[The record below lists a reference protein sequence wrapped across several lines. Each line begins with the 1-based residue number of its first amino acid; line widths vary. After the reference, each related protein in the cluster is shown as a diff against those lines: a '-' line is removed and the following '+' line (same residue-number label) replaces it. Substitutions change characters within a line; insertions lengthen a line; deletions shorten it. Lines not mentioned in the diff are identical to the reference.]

1 MRLQDQV
8 KAVIRTRRYSRRTE
22 KSYWYWIRYFIR
34 FHDLHHP
41 STMGAR
47 EVQEFLTWL
56 AVKCNVA
63 AATQNQA
70 LNALVFLYSKVLEQP
85 LGNIGDTVRAKR
97 PPRLPVVLS
106 HDEAMAVITALKMPY
121 RLMASLMYGAGLRVV
136 ESARLRVKD
145 IDFSQRV
152 IIVRNGKGGK
162 DRTTLLP
169 QPLCEMLKDWITAIR
184 QTCLTQTTADR
195 IPVTLPFA
203 LARKYPSA
211 STSVQWQWLF
221 PSASLCRNDRGTVVR
236 HHVHTSSVQ
245 KAVRV
250 AAQRVVLEKPVG
262 CHTFRHTFATELL
275 RRGSDIR
282 TVQELLGHKD
292 LRTTQIYTH
301 VLGQRF
307 AGVRSP
313 LGEAF
318 RLVYPSSV
326 LAAAQPT

>member
-1 MRLQDQV
+1 VTSSFPASNTLARKRNIHRQRGKLMNCTARPPRLQDQV
-8 KAVIRTRRYSRRTE
+8 RAVIRTRRYSRRTE

-34 FHDLHHP
+34 FHDLQHP
-41 STMGAR
+41 STMGPP

-56 AVKCNVA
+56 AVKRNVA

-70 LNALVFLYSKVLEQP
+70 LNALVFLYGKVLEQP

-97 PPRLPVVLS
+97 PRRLPVVLS
-106 HDEAMAVITALKMPY
+106 HDEAMAVITTLGMPY

-145 IDFSQRV
+145 IDLSHRV

-169 QPLCEMLKDWITAIR
+169 QPLCETLRDWIITVR

-221 PSASLCRNDRGTVVR
+221 PSVSLPVCAARWTKHTAHRPATTPARAIAQNSGFCIAPGKSVYCSHSDRG
-236 HHVHTSSVQ
+236 H
-245 KAVRV
+245 
-250 AAQRVVLEKPVG
+250 
-262 CHTFRHTFATELL
+262 
-275 RRGSDIR
+275 
-282 TVQELLGHKD
+282 
-292 LRTTQIYTH
+292 
-301 VLGQRF
+301 
-307 AGVRSP
+307 
-313 LGEAF
+313 
-318 RLVYPSSV
+318 
-326 LAAAQPT
+326 

>member
-1 MRLQDQV
+1 MAETLDSRVHPAKLRERVRD
-8 KAVIRTRRYSRRTE
+8 VIRTRHYSHRTE

-34 FHDLHHP
+34 FHDLRHP
-41 STMGAR
+41 SSMGAN
-47 EVQEFLTWL
+47 EVRKFLTWL
-56 AVKCNVA
+56 AVERNVA

-70 LNALVFLYSKVLEQP
+70 LNALVFLYSKVLQQP
-85 LGNIGDTVRAKR
+85 LGNIGETVRAKR

-106 HDEAMAVITALKMPY
+106 HDDAMTIIAALKMPY

-136 ESARLRVKD
+136 ECARLRVKD

-152 IIVRNGKGGK
+152 ITVRDGKGGK

-169 QPLCEMLKDWITAIR
+169 EPLCEPLRGRIAAIR
-184 QTCLTQTTADR
+184 QTCQAESTGNS

-203 LARKYPSA
+203 LSRKYPGA
-211 STSVQWQWLF
+211 ATSPQWQWLF
-221 PSASLCRNDRGTVVR
+221 PSASLCRDEHGAVAR

-245 KAVRV
+245 KAVKLATRQT
-250 AAQRVVLEKPVG
+250 AINKPVG

-301 VLGQRF
+301 VLGQGF

-313 LGEAF
+313 FG
-318 RLVYPSSV
+318 
-326 LAAAQPT
+326 